1 MMVLEPTPVVT
12 GTNRTLIP
20 LDPSELWFVWEG

>member
-1 MMVLEPTPVVT
+1 MVLEPTPVVT
-12 GTNRTLIP
+12 GANGTLIP